1 MYLKRIE
8 LLGFK
13 SFGQKAEIEFQRG
26 ITAIVGPN
34 GCGKSNIVDS
44 FRWVL
49 GEQSIKSLRGTK
61 MEDVIF
67 NGTSTRKP
75 LGIAEVSLTFDNE
88 DGFINLDFKEV
99 PIPRRIYRSG
109 ESEYLINKRPCRL
122 KDIQGIFVDTG
133 IGKEAYSI
141 MSQGKVDA
149 LLSNRPEERR
159 SVFEE
164 AAGILKYR
172 NRKREAERRLQ
183 ETEDNI
189 LRIGDVVAELEVQVI
204 PLKEQAEVARHYL
217 ELKGRLDKLVTSL
230 LYADAR
236 TLENKLARLKEA
248 LAAGEGKISD
258 HTGLLT
264 AEEGWLTSKR
274 WELEKQT
281 EEMQELQK
289 KVSDL
294 NEERERVRGETELV
308 RERLKGSEGRLTK
321 NRHEEAEVRKELE
334 RAVQLTEELRGR
346 EALLGQEME
355 ALNGK
360 LARLMEKRRREEE
373 RSGAEEAVSLEGMQ
387 REMQEEHYR
396 LESSLAALDVKRA
409 FLKDRQEM
417 INQQSEAL
425 VLEKYRINNSLSLKS
440 GEQEALAKEGQ
451 KRADQLSAI
460 QAERRRLQGEIEKQ
474 ENKLAA
480 LREEARAVLEKYKT
494 LQELDSSFAGYFQG
508 VRNLLL
514 AKKAGKRECRGIH
527 GTVADLISVEEKH
540 RTAVETALAGS
551 LQDLVVED
559 EVSVREAIG
568 YLKSNRLG
576 RATFLPL
583 TVIKGNLPDKERLP
597 RDIMGLAVD
606 LVRCDARYQQIMN
619 FLLGRVLVCTDLP
632 AAQTAARAA
641 SFRYKVVTLQGEVLY
656 AGGAVTGG
664 SNRKN
669 DTYLL
674 ARKQEIED
682 LGHKKTALQEELQV
696 LMGSTADLRQRE
708 MTARESEKQLQ
719 AQVEQVKT
727 KVFEAASRLEALKS
741 EGINVARRV
750 EETKKSQRRAA
761 ADLKEAKE
769 NEEALKYDMARI
781 QDEMI
786 RLDAKIRLVKER
798 LASGQDV
805 LTGLQEKITA
815 VKINQAGSEEKLRNI
830 REKLQDMQ
838 METENKGREL
848 KNILKECK
856 EYQEEGKLLLESLA
870 EWEERMAVLDSKR
883 DGLVSQLSAVK
894 EGQESLKLD
903 CMAKEGEIRKTR
915 DELYELKKEQAQL
928 EIQEV
933 KVDAEL
939 TALQV
944 KLKEEY
950 NLDFSEVS
958 REDMV
963 TLTKGYMRS
972 GIEELREKIAGLGP
986 VNTGAIQES
995 ERIGQRITFLREQKE
1010 DLLEGQISLQKIIH
1024 EIDQKMG
1031 QKFIKTFDHINKE
1044 FNEVFKRLFGGG
1056 AAYLELVDKE
1066 APLESG
1072 IEIIAKP
1079 PGKKMQLI
1087 SLLSG
1092 GERALTAISLLFAL
1106 MMVKPAPFCVLDEID
1121 TSLDDSNVE
1130 RYCNYLKELDRKVQF
1145 VLVTHKKQTMK
1156 IADILYGV
1164 TMEEAGISKLIS
1176 MKMREKA
1183 V

>member
-1 MYLKRIE
+1 LYLKRIE

-99 PIPRRIYRSG
+99 TVTRRIYRSG

-122 KDIQGIFVDTG
+122 KDIQGIFMDTG

-159 SVFEE
+159 TVFEE

-204 PLKEQAEVARHYL
+204 PLAEQAAVARQYL
-217 ELKGRLDKLVTSL
+217 QLKGRLDKLVTSL

-236 TLENKLARLKEA
+236 TLESKLARLREA
-248 LAAGEGKISD
+248 LAGGEGKISD
-258 HTGLLT
+258 HAGRLTG
-264 AEEGWLTSKR
+264 EEGWLTSKR
-274 WELEKQT
+274 WELEKRT

-289 KVSDL
+289 KVYDL

-308 RERLKGSEGRLTK
+308 RERLKGNEGRLAK
-321 NRHEEAEVRKELE
+321 NRKEEARVREEIDGAARLV
-334 RAVQLTEELRGR
+334 AELRDK
-346 EALLGQEME
+346 EVLLQEE
-355 ALNGK
+355 IKAQNGK
-360 LARLMEKRRREEE
+360 LARLEEKRRGEEE
-373 RSGAEEAVSLEGMQ
+373 RSGAEEAVSLEGM
-387 REMQEEHYR
+387 RRSLEEEHYK
-396 LESSLAALDVKRA
+396 LESSLAALEVKKT
-409 FLKDRQEM
+409 FLQDRLEL
-417 INQQSEAL
+417 INQQSESL

-440 GEQEALAKEGQ
+440 GEQETLMLEGQ
-451 KRADQLSAI
+451 KRGEELAAI
-460 QAERRRLQGEIEKQ
+460 QAERRHLQGEIEKQ
-474 ENKLAA
+474 ERKLAA
-480 LREEARAVLEKYKT
+480 LREEARAVLEKHKT

-514 AKKAGKRECRGIH
+514 AKKAGEAEVRGIH
-527 GTVADLISVEEKH
+527 GAVADLISVEEKY

-559 EVSVREAIG
+559 EGSVREAIS
-568 YLKSNRLG
+568 YLKKNRLG

-583 TVIKGNLPDKERLP
+583 TVIKGNLPDQERLP

-606 LVRCDARYQQIMN
+606 LVQCEPRYQQIMN
-619 FLLGRVLVCTDLP
+619 SLLGRVLVCADLP
-632 AAQTAARAA
+632 AAQKAAREA
-641 SFRYKVVTLQGEVLY
+641 SFRYKVVTLQGEVIY

-664 SNRKN
+664 SSRKN

-674 ARKQEIED
+674 ARKQEIEA
-682 LGHKKTALQEELQV
+682 LAEKKTALQAELQA
-696 LMGSTADLRQRE
+696 LMASAAALRERETAAQ
-708 MTARESEKQLQ
+708 ESEKQQQ
-719 AQVEQVKT
+719 ARVGQIKT
-727 KVFEAASRLEALKS
+727 RVFEGASRIEALKA
-741 EGINVARRV
+741 EGISVARRV
-750 EETKKSQRRAA
+750 EENKKSQRRAA

-769 NEEALKYDMARI
+769 NEETLKYAMARI
-781 QDEMI
+781 QAEMS
-786 RLDAKIRLVKER
+786 RLEAKIRLVKER

-815 VKINQAGSEEKLRNI
+815 VKISRAGSEEKLRSI
-830 REKLQDMQ
+830 LEKLQDVQ
-838 METENKGREL
+838 EGAENKGREIE
-848 KNILKECK
+848 KIGQECK
-856 EYQEEGKLLLESLA
+856 EYQEEGKLLEESLVA
-870 EWEERMAVLDSKR
+870 WEERMAALDGDR
-883 DGLVSQLSAVK
+883 DGLVSRLSTVK

-903 CMAKEGEIRKTR
+903 CMAKEGEIKEIR
-915 DELYELKKEQAQL
+915 DKLLDLKKEQAQV

-933 KVDAEL
+933 RVDAEL

-950 NLDFSEVS
+950 NLDFSEVA

-963 TLTKGYMRS
+963 SMNKGAMRS
-972 GIEELREKIAGLGP
+972 GIEELREEIAALGP

-995 ERIGQRITFLREQKE
+995 ERIGQRIAFLREQKE
-1010 DLLEGQISLQKIIH
+1010 DLLAGQISLQKIIH
-1024 EIDQKMG
+1024 EIDHKMG
-1031 QKFIKTFDHINKE
+1031 QKFLKTFDHINKE

-1079 PGKKMQLI
+1079 PGKKMQMI

-1106 MMVKPAPFCVLDEID
+1106 MLVKPAPFCVLDEID